1 MKYLIVALVALLCWT
16 TTSFAQKLGPVGK
29 QMLREYSTKGELTY
43 WSSVDTECPFYSDL
57 NLNQIIR
64 ERILKQNIRPVFHKN
79 KQLRKARVYVKVHCY
94 FKDYTVIT
102 ADFELQLGY
111 DLADQVRLGYS
122 SEVFLLNHPIQ
133 KIKVDIESIV
143 DEKVTEYAAAHL
155 EGAVARQSSSS
166 SAQQ

>member
-1 MKYLIVALVALLCWT
+1 MRYLIVALIAFLCWT
-16 TTSFAQKLGPVGK
+16 TASSAQKLGPVGK

-64 ERILKQNIRPVFHKN
+64 ERILKQNVRPAFHKS
-79 KQLRKARVYVKVHCY
+79 KQLRKARIYVKVHCY
-94 FKDYTVIT
+94 FKDFTVIT

-122 SEVFLLNHPIQ
+122 SEVFLLNHPIR
-133 KIKVDIESIV
+133 KIKVDIESVV
-143 DEKVTEYAAAHL
+143 DEKVAEYAAVHL
-155 EGAVARQSSSS
+155 EGAVAQQSSSNNVP
-166 SAQQ
+166 Q